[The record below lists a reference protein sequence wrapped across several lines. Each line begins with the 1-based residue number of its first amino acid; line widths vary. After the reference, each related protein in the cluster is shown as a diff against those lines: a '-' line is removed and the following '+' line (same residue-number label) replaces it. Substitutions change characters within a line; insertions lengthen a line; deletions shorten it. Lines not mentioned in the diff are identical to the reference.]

1 MKTIKGMLVYV
12 CIDKPRDCFDK
23 EKGQEW
29 KATVVTADEDTA
41 DLFAETFAKQPPKK
55 IKTTDFEGI
64 YKVAPPEGAGKNVWA
79 ITLRKNTLLSNGDP
93 VPSQYQ
99 PKAFVRNE
107 DGTLREI
114 TKEVLIANGSM
125 GEVSLDIFESKKYG
139 GKTARLKNIL
149 VTELIEYE
157 GGDRGGE
164 AGSEFG
170 EVAPA
175 PAPAKAAAKPAAKVK
190 PAPKAEELEDDEPF

>member
-1 MKTIKGMLVYV
+1 MKSIKGMLVYV
-12 CIDKPRDCFDK
+12 CIDKPRDCYDK

-55 IKTTDFEGI
+55 IKTAEFESI
-64 YKVAPPEGAGKNVWA
+64 FKVAPPEGAGKNVWA
-79 ITLRKNTLLSNGDP
+79 ITLRRNTVLANGEM
-93 VPSQYQ
+93 VPERYQ

-107 DGTLREI
+107 DGTLKDI
-114 TKEVLIANGSM
+114 TKNILIGNGSM
-125 GEVSLDIFESKKYG
+125 GEISIDIYESTKYG

-149 VTELIEYE
+149 VTDLIEYTPPE
-157 GGDRGGE
+157 RTLE

-175 PAPAKAAAKPAAKVK
+175 PAPAAKAGKAKAKPEPEV
-190 PAPKAEELEDDEPF
+190 EEEDSPF